1 MRTRTITFLVGLL
14 SLLAPAAAQAQ
25 TPYPETVSV
34 MQAVLKGELLAHA
47 RYVAYAS
54 KARDEN
60 YPRIAALALALAA
73 SEGIHA
79 RNFQKVLM
87 DLGAAAFAETPPV
100 AVGDTRSNLHA
111 ASTAELEEIDTRYPG
126 FIKRIAPEK
135 CEEAVSDLTHAWKA
149 EKQHRDL
156 ITQLISGSGIFFG
169 VLARTIEGMPVNYF
183 ICNRCGSTVPEPELP
198 KDACPICAG
207 PVSNYA
213 RVDTGT

>member
-34 MQAVLKGELLAHA
+34 MQAVLKGELLVHA

-87 DLGAAAFAETPPV
+87 DLGATVFAETPPV
-100 AVGDTRSNLHA
+100 AVGDTRTNLHA

-126 FIKRIAPEK
+126 FIKRIAPERY
-135 CEEAVSDLTHAWKA
+135 EEAISDLTHAWKA

-198 KDACPICAG
+198 KDNCPICAG
-207 PVSNYA
+207 SLSDYS
-213 RVDTGT
+213 RLDTGT